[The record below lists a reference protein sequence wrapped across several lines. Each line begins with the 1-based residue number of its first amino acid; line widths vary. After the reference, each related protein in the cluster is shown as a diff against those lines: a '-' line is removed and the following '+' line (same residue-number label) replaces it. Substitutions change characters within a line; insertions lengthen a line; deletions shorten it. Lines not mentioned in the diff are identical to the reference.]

1 MLATLLRAGLAPV
14 HVYEED
20 SEMARMKG
28 PWWNNLVAEK
38 HHPLPPQLE
47 EQIAAYNSTA
57 AVPILHSVV
66 SNHNACAEA
75 LRADGVDLLVLA
87 NTRIIKADVLEAANS
102 GALNCHPDL
111 VSFTRGSCC
120 STNEKRLLVLF

>member
-57 AVPILHSVV
+57 AVPIVHSVV
-66 SNHNACAEA
+66 SNHNTCAEA
-75 LRADGVDLLVLA
+75 IRADCVDLLVLA
-87 NTRIIKADVLEAANS
+87 NTRIIKADVLEAASS

>member
-1 MLATLLRAGLAPV
+1 MLAALLRAGFAPV

-47 EQIAAYNSTA
+47 EQIAAVTAYNFRQ
-57 AVPILHSVV
+57 
-66 SNHNACAEA
+66 HNKWMTFTT
-75 LRADGVDLLVLA
+75 LRIFV
-87 NTRIIKADVLEAANS
+87 
-102 GALNCHPDL
+102 
-111 VSFTRGSCC
+111 F
-120 STNEKRLLVLF
+120 